1 MAQWGQPQRTQRLAK
16 GKLKGTRSSDH
27 EGRRRGG
34 GPSVATA
41 DCLTFSLCAP
51 LLSLR
56 LSPLRHGPLLRRV
69 CGKNPSRIF
78 GHRTATVH
86 L

>member
-16 GKLKGTRSSDH
+16 GKRKGTRSSDH

-34 GPSVATA
+34 GPSVSTA

-56 LSPLRHGPLLRRV
+56 L

-78 GHRTATVH
+78 GHRTATVQFKM